1 MVEVVYM
8 VIIYLRI
15 LSATSVEVY
24 HYFRKNTELSNK
36 ALENVL
42 TKDIQTSSLL
52 GCGARCHRCCRCFGF
67 NKLTNICRKFQ
78 TCDKDDVIGDEDGW
92 IYHYRNELGN
102 QKSLNDFYVRFYYVS
117 KVSC

>member
-1 MVEVVYM
+1 MVQVLYI
-8 VIIYLRI
+8 VIIFLRI

-36 ALENVL
+36 VLENVL

-67 NKLTNICRKFQ
+67 NTLTNICRIFQ
-78 TCDKDDVIGDEDGW
+78 TCDQEDVINDEDGW
-92 IYHYRNELGN
+92 IYHSRNELGN
-102 QKSLNDFYVRFYYVS
+102 QKALKYFYVEFNDIAAVF
-117 KVSC
+117 